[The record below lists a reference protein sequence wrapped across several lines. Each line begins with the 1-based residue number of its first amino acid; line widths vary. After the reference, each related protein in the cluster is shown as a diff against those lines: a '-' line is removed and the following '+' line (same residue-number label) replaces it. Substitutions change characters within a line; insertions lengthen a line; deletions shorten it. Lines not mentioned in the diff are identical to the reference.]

1 MAGRAIVINSD
12 EDEENHRSVSLRSAA
27 ARHEGGA
34 SGSARPQSGAV
45 GGGFGSAVL
54 APHHKRMETQKKE
67 KEGRKAAVEIERKCV
82 EQEKIDA
89 HLAAQRQKAERNV
102 AVDKAAASANA
113 DAGGRGEDHC
123 PQQESID
130 HKRIKLAAPLA
141 SEGKMHINLLSSD
154 DEDNNPR
161 PSSSTSSWQCSA
173 CTVINANPN
182 AKVCVC
188 CAVTRESSFFLNVTL
203 SYFSFNYN

>member
-54 APHHKRMETQKKE
+54 ARMETQKKE
-67 KEGRKAAVEIERKCV
+67 KEGRKAAVEIERKRV

-102 AVDKAAASANA
+102 AVDKAAASVNA
-113 DAGGRGEDHC
+113 DAGG
-123 PQQESID
+123 
-130 HKRIKLAAPLA
+130 
-141 SEGKMHINLLSSD
+141 
-154 DEDNNPR
+154 
-161 PSSSTSSWQCSA
+161 
-173 CTVINANPN
+173 
-182 AKVCVC
+182 
-188 CAVTRESSFFLNVTL
+188 
-203 SYFSFNYN
+203 

>member
-54 APHHKRMETQKKE
+54 APHHLKRMETQKKE
-67 KEGRKAAVEIERKCV
+67 MEGRKAAVEIERKRV

-102 AVDKAAASANA
+102 AVDKAAASVNA
-113 DAGGRGEDHC
+113 DAGG
-123 PQQESID
+123 
-130 HKRIKLAAPLA
+130 
-141 SEGKMHINLLSSD
+141 
-154 DEDNNPR
+154 
-161 PSSSTSSWQCSA
+161 
-173 CTVINANPN
+173 
-182 AKVCVC
+182 
-188 CAVTRESSFFLNVTL
+188 
-203 SYFSFNYN
+203 